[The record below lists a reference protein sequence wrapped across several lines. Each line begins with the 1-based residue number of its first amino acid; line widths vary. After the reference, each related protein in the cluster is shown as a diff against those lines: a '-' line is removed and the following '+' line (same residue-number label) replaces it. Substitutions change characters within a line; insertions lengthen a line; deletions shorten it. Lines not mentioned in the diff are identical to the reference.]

1 MVIDNKK
8 FVNTTPHSITLQSS
22 DGTLY
27 SVPPCGKIVN
37 ARLEEA
43 DNGIHPSG
51 VFLVKTVPKG
61 DEEGSRI
68 IEEIYDSVGKD
79 AIIIGSMLAVQAYPN
94 LIFGMVP
101 VQGFERVPPDQKR
114 MRTDKFSS

>member
-1 MVIDNKK
+1 MNYDFVTIDSKK
-8 FVNTTPHSITLQSS
+8 FVNTTPHAITLQGS

-27 SVPPCGKIVN
+27 SVPPCGK
-37 ARLEEA
+37 
-43 DNGIHPSG
+43 
-51 VFLVKTVPKG
+51 
-61 DEEGSRI
+61 

-94 LIFGMVP
+94 SVFGMVP

>member
-27 SVPPCGKIVN
+27 NVPPCGEVVN
-37 ARLEEA
+37 ARLEEV

-51 VFLVKTVPKG
+51 VSLVKTVPKG
-61 DEEGSRI
+61 DKEGLRI

-79 AIIIGSMLAVQAYPN
+79 CIVIGSMLAVQAYPN